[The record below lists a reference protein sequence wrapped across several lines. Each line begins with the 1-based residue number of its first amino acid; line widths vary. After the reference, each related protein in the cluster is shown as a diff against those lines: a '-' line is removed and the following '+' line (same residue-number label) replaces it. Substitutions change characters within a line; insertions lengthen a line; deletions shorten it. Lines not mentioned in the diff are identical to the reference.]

1 MATSKVRKTHE
12 LQARQHELRQRAAW
26 AKGEDQKRLMNELA
40 AVSAQIETAK
50 ARGR

>member
-1 MATSKVRKTHE
+1 MATSKARKTHE

-26 AKGEDQKRLMNELA
+26 AKGEERQRLMNELE
-40 AVSAQIETAK
+40 AVSAQIEAAK